1 MEFFRRFSRVMRNTF
16 IGVVLVSLGLLVFQT
31 RVQYQHRLGLMN
43 EQFRVIAVSLDYHLK
58 NTTDHVNALQYQ
70 AQNYL
75 LDYPGAHSP
84 EGLIEQI
91 EDAPGGEFYHSDHI
105 QPPFDKTRVGSITGK
120 GSIRDVTPDYL
131 RELNMTVS
139 LNPLF
144 QIAKNNLPNAAWVYY
159 TSERGFIAMYPWVS
173 SEDFHVTDAL
183 YTHDFYLLGTPAR
196 NPTRKLFWT
205 RAYVDEA
212 GLGLMVTCGAPVYDG
227 NRFCGTVAIDFTLDL
242 LNQFTQSCPSQEA
255 TVFLVN
261 DRNELLAHP
270 TLVSSKDEK
279 VKTILDALPPE
290 LQGRIETLF
299 QRPPLETV
307 GAGNHV
313 FFYHRLKNAPWRLVL
328 IAPRMQLFTSHL
340 TQSVPVLVILLLGLT
355 VMLLIA
361 TRITQQEFI
370 HPAERLVSHIEN
382 ASEDPN
388 TPIPP
393 VPEPWMPWFN
403 TISKIFRENSGL
415 LEALHQ
421 QITLLDHQ
429 VEERTKELRQ
439 RNEQLEQAMGSLKE
453 MQNQIV
459 IQEKMAS
466 LGALTAGIAHEIK
479 NPLNFV
485 NNFSELSK
493 DLCEELREL
502 LEKQRSRL
510 DPGLAEEIEDITS
523 TLEQN
528 VRKIQEHGKRADS
541 IVRGMLLH
549 SRGKTGERQ
558 PTDLNALVDEY
569 VRLAYHGLRAQDPS
583 FNVNI
588 VTEYDPAIGNVDVVP
603 QDFSRAI
610 LNIVNNACF
619 AATEKK
625 LLNPSND
632 FMPTVTV
639 KTRDLGQRVE
649 ISIRDNGIG
658 IPAEVREKIF
668 TPFFTTKPAGK
679 GTGLGLSI
687 TFDVIV
693 QEHRGEIRV
702 ESREGE
708 YSEFVILLPRHPTLF
723 AKAVAS

>member
-1 MEFFRRFSRVMRNTF
+1 MRNTF

-31 RVQYQHRLGLMN
+31 HAQYQHRVRLMN

-75 LDYPGAHSP
+75 FDHPGTVAP
-84 EGLIEQI
+84 EGLLGQL
-91 EDAPGGEFYHSDHI
+91 EDAAEGDYFHSDHI
-105 QPPFDKTRVGSITGK
+105 QPPYDKARVASITGK
-120 GSIRDVTPDYL
+120 GSIRDLTPDYQ
-131 RELNMTVS
+131 RELNMTIS

-144 QIAKNNLPNAAWVYY
+144 RIARNNLPNAAWVYY

-173 SEDFHVTDAL
+173 AEDFHVTDAL
-183 YTHDFYLLGTPAR
+183 YTHEFFLLGTPSR
-196 NPTRKLFWT
+196 NPSRKQFWT

-227 NRFCGTVAIDFTLDL
+227 NQFCGTVTVDFTLDL
-242 LNQFTQSCPSQEA
+242 LNQFTMNCPSREA

-270 TLVSSKDEK
+270 TLISSQDKEI
-279 VKTILDALPPE
+279 KTILDALPSA

-299 QRPPLETV
+299 QAPPLETV
-307 GAGNHV
+307 KAGSYV

-328 IAPRMQLFTSHL
+328 IAPRLQLFTSHL
-340 TQSVPVLVILLLGLT
+340 TQSVPVFVILLLGLT

-382 ASEDPN
+382 ASENPD

-393 VPEPWMPWFN
+393 VPEPWKPWFN
-403 TISKIFRENSGL
+403 TISQIFRENSGL

-439 RNEQLEQAMGSLKE
+439 RNDLLEQAMASLRE

-502 LEKQRSRL
+502 LEKQRANL
-510 DPGLAEEIEDITS
+510 DPGLAGEIEDITS

-610 LNIVNNACF
+610 LNIVNNGCY
-619 AATEKK
+619 AATERK
-625 LLNPSND
+625 LLNPAED
-632 FMPTVTV
+632 ITPTVTV
-639 KTRDLGQRVE
+639 KTRNLGERVE

-658 IPAEVREKIF
+658 IPADVREKIF

-687 TFDVIV
+687 TFDVVV

-702 ESREGE
+702 ESQEGE
-708 YSEFVILLPRHPTLF
+708 YTEFTISLPRYPTCH
-723 AKAVAS
+723 ATA